1 MMKMLMA
8 GVLAVLLSVSVQAA
22 EKTVKDAKDA
32 KDEKPASREIA
43 MLTLEATV
51 ESIDRLARK
60 VTLKNKEGES
70 KTFTLDESAGKLDAV
85 EAGDLL
91 TIRYIAAVT
100 IQVLGP
106 DEAKPGVE
114 DGDAVV
120 AQTKPG
126 EKPAAMAAGEAS
138 VVVTIESIDLKNERV
153 TLKGKDGKME
163 TVTPRN
169 PENLKK
175 VKVGDLVRIT
185 YTEAIG
191 FSVTKP
197 AGK

>member
-1 MMKMLMA
+1 MMKMSMA
-8 GVLAVLLSVSVQAA
+8 AVLAVLLSLSVQAA
-22 EKTVKDAKDA
+22 EQTAKDA
-32 KDEKPASREIA
+32 KPASQEIA

-51 ESIDRLARK
+51 ESIDRKARK

-91 TIRYIAAVT
+91 TIQYLAAVT
-100 IQVLGP
+100 IQVMGQ
-106 DEAKPGVE
+106 DEAQPGE
-114 DGDAVV
+114 DGKAVV

-126 EKPAAMAAGEAS
+126 EKPAALAVGEAS
-138 VVVTIESIDLKNERV
+138 VVVTIEAIDLENERV
-153 TLKGKDGKME
+153 TLKGKDGKVE

-175 VKVGDLVRIT
+175 VKVGDLVKIT

-191 FSVTKP
+191 FSVTRKP

>member
-1 MMKMLMA
+1 M
-8 GVLAVLLSVSVQAA
+8 LLSVSVQAA
-22 EKTVKDAKDA
+22 EKAA
-32 KDEKPASREIA
+32 EKAQPATQEIA

-51 ESIDRLARK
+51 ESIDREARK

-70 KTFTLDESAGKLDAV
+70 KTLTLDEDAGRLDAV
-85 EAGDLL
+85 DVGDLL
-91 TIRYIAAVT
+91 TIQYLASIT

-106 DEAKPGVE
+106 DDVQAGAASEAII
-114 DGDAVV
+114 

-126 EKPAAMAAGEAS
+126 EKPAALAATETS
-138 VVVTIESIDLKNERV
+138 IVVTIENIDLENDLV
-153 TLKGKDGKME
+153 TIKGEDGELE

-175 VKVGDLVRIT
+175 VKVGDKVKIT

-191 FSVTKP
+191 FSVTEQP
-197 AGK
+197 AAK

>member
-1 MMKMLMA
+1 
-8 GVLAVLLSVSVQAA
+8 
-22 EKTVKDAKDA
+22 
-32 KDEKPASREIA
+32 

-51 ESIDRLARK
+51 ESIDRKARK

-70 KTFTLDESAGKLDAV
+70 KTFTLDEAAGKLDAV

-91 TIRYIAAVT
+91 TIRYLAAVT
-100 IQVLGP
+100 IQVLGQ
-106 DEAKPGVE
+106 DESQPGKA
-114 DGDAVV
+114 GKAVV
-120 AQTKPG
+120 AQTKPR
-126 EKPAAMAAGEAS
+126 EKPAALAVEETS
-138 VVVTIESIDLKNERV
+138 VVVTIESIDLENERV
-153 TLKGKDGKME
+153 TLKDKDGKVE
-163 TVTPRN
+163 TVRPRN

-191 FSVTKP
+191 FSVTKKP

>member
-1 MMKMLMA
+1 MKLMMKMSMA
-8 GVLAVLLSVSVQAA
+8 AVLAVLLSLSVQA
-22 EKTVKDAKDA
+22 EEQTAKDA
-32 KDEKPASREIA
+32 KPASQEIA

-51 ESIDRLARK
+51 ESIDRKARK

-70 KTFTLDESAGKLDAV
+70 KTFTLDEDAGNLDAV

-91 TIRYIAAVT
+91 TIRYLAAVT
-100 IQVLGP
+100 IQVMGQG
-106 DEAKPGVE
+106 EAQPGE
-114 DGDAVV
+114 DGAAVV

-126 EKPAAMAAGEAS
+126 EKPAAMAANEVS
-138 VVVTIESIDLKNERV
+138 VVVTIEAIDLENERV
-153 TLKGKDGKME
+153 TLKGKDGKVE

-175 VKVGDLVRIT
+175 VKIGDLVRIT

-191 FSVTKP
+191 FSVTRKP
-197 AGK
+197 AAK

>member
-1 MMKMLMA
+1 MKLMMKMLA
-8 GVLAVLLSVSVQAA
+8 PGVLAVLLGVSVQA
-22 EKTVKDAKDA
+22 EEQTAKDA
-32 KDEKPASREIA
+32 KPASQEIA

-51 ESIDRLARK
+51 ESIDRKARK

-70 KTFTLDESAGKLDAV
+70 KTFTLDEAAGKLDAV

-91 TIRYIAAVT
+91 TIRYLAAVT
-100 IQVLGP
+100 IQVLGQ
-106 DEAKPGVE
+106 DEAQPGG
-114 DGDAVV
+114 DGKAVV

-126 EKPAAMAAGEAS
+126 EKPAAMAANEVS
-138 VVVTIESIDLKNERV
+138 VVVTIEAIDLENERV
-153 TLKGKDGKME
+153 TLKDKDGKVE
-163 TVTPRN
+163 TVAPRN

-191 FSVTKP
+191 FSVTRKP

>member
-1 MMKMLMA
+1 MKLMMKMSMA
-8 GVLAVLLSVSVQAA
+8 AVLAVLLSLSVQA
-22 EKTVKDAKDA
+22 EEQTAKDA
-32 KDEKPASREIA
+32 KPASQEIA

-51 ESIDRLARK
+51 ESIDRKARK

-70 KTFTLDESAGKLDAV
+70 KTFTLDEDAGNLDAV

-91 TIRYIAAVT
+91 TIRYLAAVT
-100 IQVLGP
+100 IQVMGQG
-106 DEAKPGVE
+106 EAQPGE
-114 DGDAVV
+114 DGKAVV

-126 EKPAAMAAGEAS
+126 EKPAALSVGEVS
-138 VVVTIESIDLKNERV
+138 VVVTIEAIDLENERV
-153 TLKGKDGKME
+153 TLKGKDGKVE

-191 FSVTKP
+191 FSVTRKP